1 MDLNYSI
8 VKNQIHKSV
17 IIVLLQKI
25 MAMSENIQKQKS
37 EETPLTFAF
46 ERKNY
51 ILLIT
56 GLIILVMGFILMSG
70 GGSDDPEVF
79 SDAMFDFRRLTLAPI
94 LIIAGYVIELY
105 AIMYRKK

>member
-1 MDLNYSI
+1 
-8 VKNQIHKSV
+8 
-17 IIVLLQKI
+17 
-25 MAMSENIQKQKS
+25 MSENNHKQKS
-37 EETPLTFAF
+37 EETSLTFAF

-51 ILLIT
+51 ILLII
-56 GLIILVMGFILMSG
+56 GLVVLVIGFLLMSG
-70 GGSDDPEVF
+70 GGSENPEVF